1 MARPE
6 LKIHKSERKGKYS
19 EAGVGGDNFLTET
32 GFLQHR
38 ECQDVL
44 APREA
49 SKMNK
54 TLKLFCV

>member
-38 ECQDVL
+38 KCQDVL

-49 SKMNK
+49 SNMNK
-54 TLKLFCV
+54 T